1 MKRLLLMPVILLVAL
16 VPFTAFAQK
25 EIYTNPD
32 FAALAKNEQTLAIL
46 PFTVTLHLRP
56 NERAKMSDE
65 DLKKMELQEG
75 LDVQSAMQS
84 YFLHKKEKKDFT
96 VSFQDIDKTNLLLK
110 KAGISPDSLANY
122 SAQDLAKIL
131 GVDGVISGTLT
142 SDKPMSEGAA
152 VAVGVL
158 TGFYGHTNSGK
169 CTINIHDASTGKL
182 MWKYEK
188 SLSRGLGSSINT
200 IINTMMS
207 KASRKFPYEK

>member
-169 CTINIHDASTGKL
+169 CTIDIHDASTGKL

>member
-1 MKRLLLMPVILLVAL
+1 MKRLLLAPAFLLAAL
-16 VPFTAFAQK
+16 IPLASFAQK

-32 FAALAKNEQTLAIL
+32 FGSLAKNEQTLAIL

-56 NERAKMSDE
+56 NERAKMTDE

-75 LDVQSAMQS
+75 LDVQSAMQT
-84 YFLHKKEKKDFT
+84 YFLHRKEKKDFT
-96 VSFQDIDKTNLLLK
+96 VSFQDIDQTNLLLK
-110 KAGISPDSLANY
+110 KAGISPDSIAGY
-122 SAQDLAKIL
+122 TPEQLAKIL

-188 SLSRGLGSSINT
+188 SLSRGLGSNINS
-200 IINTMMS
+200 IINTMMA

>member
-1 MKRLLLMPVILLVAL
+1 MPVILLVAL

-110 KAGISPDSLANY
+110 KAGISPDSLADY

-169 CTINIHDASTGKL
+169 CTIDIHDASTGKL

>member
-32 FAALAKNEQTLAIL
+32 FASLAKNEQTLAIL